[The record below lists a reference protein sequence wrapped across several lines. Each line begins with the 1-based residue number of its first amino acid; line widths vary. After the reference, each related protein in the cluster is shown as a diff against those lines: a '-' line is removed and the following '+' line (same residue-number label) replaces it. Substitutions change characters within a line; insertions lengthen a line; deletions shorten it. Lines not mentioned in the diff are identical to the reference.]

1 MSLDHRMSVRPGRD
15 ANLDLGVGFG
25 KCWKIVLQEGPGVR
39 GQYISLKA
47 DLKDENRRDA
57 HSQHPP

>member
-1 MSLDHRMSVRPGRD
+1 MRPGRD

-39 GQYISLKA
+39 GQCISLKT
-47 DLKDENRRDA
+47 DLNDGNRRDA